1 MFPQNLHTEN
11 LNLSVMVL
19 EGGALGRCLGHE
31 GGTLIE
37 GISAFMKEAS
47 ESSLIPSA
55 MRGHSKNPSMIEEAG
70 PHQILN
76 LPVP

>member
-19 EGGALGRCLGHE
+19 EGGALRRCLGHE

-37 GISAFMKEAS
+37 GISAFIK

-55 MRGHSKNPSMIEEAG
+55 MRGQSKNPSMKRKQALTR
-70 PHQILN
+70 H
-76 LPVP
+76 